1 MRLILMSTITLG
13 TILVFGSPTADAAT
27 PDQIDETFTLRAY
40 PGRWI
45 LPAEGDSLIIPR
57 VQLND
62 LAGDVWEV
70 VVLKNGRRGCV
81 IASQAIF
88 TEMHIDFASPWGT
101 PKGKHLLNLQL
112 NSVGT
117 EALSIYSAQQENIGQ
132 PIAFKYNDRWI
143 GFPQL
148 QTHLRHGGTVV
159 LGLTE
164 EEIAAITG
172 ASQSR

>member
-70 VVLKNGRRGCV
+70 VVLKTEGV
-81 IASQAIF
+81 VASLLLKQS
-88 TEMHIDFASPWGT
+88 SPRCIST
-101 PKGKHLLNLQL
+101 
-112 NSVGT
+112 
-117 EALSIYSAQQENIGQ
+117 
-132 PIAFKYNDRWI
+132 
-143 GFPQL
+143 
-148 QTHLRHGGTVV
+148 LRPHGELRKANTC
-159 LGLTE
+159 
-164 EEIAAITG
+164 
-172 ASQSR
+172 